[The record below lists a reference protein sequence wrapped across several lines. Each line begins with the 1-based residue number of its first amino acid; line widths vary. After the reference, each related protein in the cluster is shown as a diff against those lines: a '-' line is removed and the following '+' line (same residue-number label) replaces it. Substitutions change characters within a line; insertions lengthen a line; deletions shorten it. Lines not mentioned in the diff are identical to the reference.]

1 MFHTSI
7 PFGYT
12 IIYLVLFGSIVLG
25 GLLLLVG
32 FWKRIRVLKRLGM
45 VLATLGVGLVA
56 ADIYFNSLMEWNPH
70 IESDAAVLGTWTDE
84 RETITLH
91 MNHRVHY
98 HSWNEDFT
106 GTWSL
111 DSWNLRLQAEGVDSL
126 MRFVSYD
133 GELRLMTNPPDN
145 PDEWNGVVGLKR
157 ASENVRR

>member
-7 PFGYT
+7 PFGST
-12 IIYLVLFGSIVLG
+12 IIYLVLFGSIVVG
-25 GLLLLVG
+25 GLLLIVG
-32 FWKRIRVLKRLGM
+32 FWRRTQALKRSG
-45 VLATLGVGLVA
+45 VFLATLGVGLLV

-70 IESDAAVLGTWTDE
+70 IESDAVVWGTWADE

-91 MNHRVHY
+91 PNHRVDY
-98 HSWNEDFT
+98 HSWNEGFS

-126 MRFVSYD
+126 MRFVNYH
-133 GELRLMTNPPDN
+133 GELRLMTNPPDD

-157 ASENVRR
+157 ASEDFRR